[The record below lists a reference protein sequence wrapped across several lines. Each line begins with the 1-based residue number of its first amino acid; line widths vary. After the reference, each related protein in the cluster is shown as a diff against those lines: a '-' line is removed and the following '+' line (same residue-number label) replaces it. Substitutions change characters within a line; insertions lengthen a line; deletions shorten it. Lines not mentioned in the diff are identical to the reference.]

1 MEGNELCHDDG
12 LVLGLTLGTTNGWED
27 GDVLDSNDEKFDGNR
42 LGWAEGVKFGDYDE
56 LVLGLTLGNTDG
68 RADGNIPGNNDG
80 RLDGTE
86 LGFNAGL

>member
-42 LGWAEGVKFGDYDE
+42 LG
-56 LVLGLTLGNTDG
+56 
-68 RADGNIPGNNDG
+68 
-80 RLDGTE
+80 
-86 LGFNAGL
+86 